1 MIAMHPRQ
9 VEIVAECGVNHNG
22 DMCLAAEMIRE
33 AKRCGAD
40 VAKFQVYKP
49 ERLLDKDHPVLKPH
63 WDTILKTELTRN
75 NVKFLKQMCDTE
87 EIEFLASVFHPDRVP
102 WTEEIEMKRYKIASR
117 SIYDEELAAAI
128 ADTGKPILL
137 SYGYFLPGRAPEI
150 LKLGYAWKQTKLLYC
165 VSQYPTPFTEI
176 QFYKKAQ
183 GGYISRSSIF
193 TRHAYDGFSDH
204 TTGITASIVAMSL
217 GARII
222 EKHFTLNRS
231 LPGPDQ
237 TCSIEP
243 HELKQLCEMRDKIEI
258 ILR

>member
-1 MIAMHPRQ
+1 MIAMHPRR

-22 DMCLAAEMIRE
+22 DMALAAEMIRE

-40 VAKFQVYKP
+40 VAKFQIYKP

-63 WDTILKTELTRN
+63 WETILKTELTRDD
-75 NVKFLKQMCDTE
+75 VEFLKRTCDTAG
-87 EIEFLASVFHPDRVP
+87 IEFLASVFHPDRVP
-102 WTEEIEMKRYKIASR
+102 WTEEIGMERYKIASR
-117 SIYDEELAAAI
+117 SIHNEGLAKAI
-128 ADTGKPILL
+128 AGTGKPIIL
-137 SYGYFLPGRAPEI
+137 S
-150 LKLGYAWKQTKLLYC
+150 LGFDVRDRIPAISKFREAWQRTKQLYC
-165 VSQYPTPFTEI
+165 IAEYPAPLSALEFLNPDLED
-176 QFYKKAQ
+176 A
-183 GGYISRSSIF
+183 SIF
-193 TRHAYDGFSDH
+193 RHFYSYRGHDGFSDH
-204 TTGITASIVAMSL
+204 TIGITASVVAMSL

-243 HELKQLCEMRDKIEI
+243 HELKQLCKMRDEIEV